1 MDLSDQS
8 WKPFSHTCLC
18 VLLVFS
24 GPLCQH
30 GGLKAV
36 QPYTH
41 SSTVGHIT
49 APALRTRCHQCDLC
63 LFSHLMMSSVQQCCS
78 CPGVKAERSIQNS
91 LLSEVLTGLVGPDQL
106 APTISHPKVVPVE
119 ELKPKGL
126 WGCGC
131 FPTLSAHPPPR
142 VPTTPPPLPS
152 PAMVTR
158 GSVCPSQ
165 PWFPRFGNQSQA
177 YLQAPDLVASLS
189 VFLLW
194 ALLQLDF
201 MCARW
206 DAGGSSGGQE
216 GTVWVEPFRAPMNS
230 PLLNLVIGG
239 GDVKIENQKLNFKEK
254 AQAKVGSLDN
264 VGHSPAGG
272 TVKVGAVSSATLV

>member
-1 MDLSDQS
+1 ML
-8 WKPFSHTCLC
+8 
-18 VLLVFS
+18 
-24 GPLCQH
+24 
-30 GGLKAV
+30 
-36 QPYTH
+36 
-41 SSTVGHIT
+41 
-49 APALRTRCHQCDLC
+49 
-63 LFSHLMMSSVQQCCS
+63 
-78 CPGVKAERSIQNS
+78 
-91 LLSEVLTGLVGPDQL
+91 LLSWGESRAIHPELSAVRGSHWFGWTRSVG
-106 APTISHPKVVPVE
+106 SHHQPPQGGANGGTEAIHVA
-119 ELKPKGL
+119 KGL

-131 FPTLSAHPPPR
+131 FPTLSAHPPPC

-230 PLLNLVIGG
+230 PLLNLVTGG